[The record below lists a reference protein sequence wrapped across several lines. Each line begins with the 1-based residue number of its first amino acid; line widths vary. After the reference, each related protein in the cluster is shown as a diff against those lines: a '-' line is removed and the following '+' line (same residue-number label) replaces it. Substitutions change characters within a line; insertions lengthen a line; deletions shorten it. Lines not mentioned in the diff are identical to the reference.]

1 MQISL
6 SDHFTFKRLIRFVMP
21 SVIMMIVTS
30 LYSIVDGIFVSNIVG
45 KNAFAAV
52 NLVMPVLMA
61 LGSIGFLVG
70 TGGSAIVAKTLGEGK
85 KQKANEYFS
94 MLIKTV
100 IIVGVFLS
108 VIGFIFMP
116 QIAKALG
123 ASKIIF
129 NDCVTYGRILLCA
142 NTFFM
147 LQNSFQSFL
156 VVAEKPL
163 FGLFIS
169 ICAGVCNMLLD
180 FLFMYVFDFGIAGAA
195 FATAISQVI
204 GGVIPLIFF
213 IRKNKSQIQ
222 LINAKIDFR
231 VLKKACANGSS
242 EMVTNL
248 SMSLASMLYNMQLMK
263 LANENGIAAYGVIMY
278 VAFIFAAIYIGY
290 SIGSSPIT
298 SYNYGSGNHAELKNV
313 FRKSL
318 IIITIVSICMLASS
332 QLAATTLAG
341 IFVSYDKEL
350 FDLTVNG
357 FKLYSLS
364 FLFSGFNIFSSAF
377 FTALNNGLISAVISF
392 LRTLVFQVSAV
403 FILPLLIGVN
413 GIWLAV
419 VAAEILTL
427 IFSVIFL
434 ITNRKK
440 HHY

>member
-1 MQISL
+1 
-6 SDHFTFKRLIRFVMP
+6 
-21 SVIMMIVTS
+21 
-30 LYSIVDGIFVSNIVG
+30 
-45 KNAFAAV
+45 
-52 NLVMPVLMA
+52 
-61 LGSIGFLVG
+61 
-70 TGGSAIVAKTLGEGK
+70 
-85 KQKANEYFS
+85 
-94 MLIKTV
+94 
-100 IIVGVFLS
+100 
-108 VIGFIFMP
+108 
-116 QIAKALG
+116 
-123 ASKIIF
+123 
-129 NDCVTYGRILLCA
+129 
-142 NTFFM
+142 
-147 LQNSFQSFL
+147 
-156 VVAEKPL
+156 
-163 FGLFIS
+163 
-169 ICAGVCNMLLD
+169 
-180 FLFMYVFDFGIAGAA
+180 
-195 FATAISQVI
+195 
-204 GGVIPLIFF
+204 
-213 IRKNKSQIQ
+213 
-222 LINAKIDFR
+222 
-231 VLKKACANGSS
+231 
-242 EMVTNL
+242 
-248 SMSLASMLYNMQLMK
+248 MK

-298 SYNYGSGNHAELKNV
+298 SYNYGSGNNAELKNV

-318 IIITIVSICMLASS
+318 IIITIVSICMLAAS

-440 HHY
+440 YHY